1 MIKESKTTVPF
12 IIEKETKKEILQLI
26 EREKQN
32 GRKMTFSSYMDE
44 LVREHIELKKFFSSQ
59 V

>member
-1 MIKESKTTVPF
+1 MIKESKTTVSF